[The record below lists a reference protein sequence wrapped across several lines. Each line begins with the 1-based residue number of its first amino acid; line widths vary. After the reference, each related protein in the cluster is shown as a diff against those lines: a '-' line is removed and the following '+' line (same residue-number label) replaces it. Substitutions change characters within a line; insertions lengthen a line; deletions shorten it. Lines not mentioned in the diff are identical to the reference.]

1 MYILLTSVDQAIFSQ
16 MSFKEFIIIFEVL
29 ISGLAVAHVLDSLAG
44 VVIAKP
50 KLYWN
55 HLLYTSL
62 ALMLIVNHWWMS
74 FHHSYELI
82 VTNVFQFIIILSKP
96 VIIYFLSIFLF
107 PKDVSLKSR
116 NLKAIF
122 KTNLRPLMISFICY
136 HLVNVLHDYYIY
148 SAGIEINDN
157 YTLQNLVR
165 GAFIVFAFI
174 IWKSKKVLLA
184 EILGVLSFLLTVSY
198 WLEIS

>member
-1 MYILLTSVDQAIFSQ
+1 

-29 ISGLAVAHVLDSLAG
+29 ISGLAVAHLLDSLAS

-55 HLLYTSL
+55 HLMYTTL

-82 VTNVFQFIIILSKP
+82 VTNVFQFLIILSKP

-107 PKDVSLKSR
+107 PKEVSLKAR

-122 KTNLRPLMISFICY
+122 KLNLRPLMVCFIGY
-136 HLVNVLHDYYIY
+136 HFVNMIHDYYIY
-148 SAGIEINDN
+148 SAGIEINEN
-157 YTLQNLVR
+157 YALQNVVR
-165 GAFIVFAFI
+165 GSFLIFACVV
-174 IWKSKKVLLA
+174 WMSKRVLLA

-198 WLEIS
+198 WMEIS